1 EIDGVIMT
9 TEFISVQ
16 EELTLCA
23 AYHRLR
29 EQAIKAETIYHVYVV
44 DENKRVV
51 GVISLRDLIINDED
65 KLIHDVMN
73 TSMISV
79 QVNDSQEEVTRMV
92 QDYDLLALPVVGF
105 DRELL
110 GVITV
115 DDVLDV
121 MQDEADSDYSGL
133 AAVDVSESH
142 DTPLSA
148 ARSRLPWLVTL
159 LFLGM
164 GTATLISQ

>member
-1 EIDGVIMT
+1 
-9 TEFISVQ
+9 
-16 EELTLCA
+16 
-23 AYHRLR
+23 
-29 EQAIKAETIYHVYVV
+29 
-44 DENKRVV
+44 
-51 GVISLRDLIINDED
+51 VISLRDLIINDED

-73 TSMISV
+73 TRVISV
-79 QVNDSQEEVTRMV
+79 QVNDNQEEVAKMV

-133 AAVDVSESH
+133 AAVDVRETH

-159 LFLGM
+159 LFL
-164 GTATLISQ
+164 TKADKTLASAISASY